1 MLDVLDDSGFE
12 IEFLTPSTWMT
23 RMRAGQLVRIHIDEL
38 RRPYAARLLRISPRI
53 DPVSQS
59 IKVTASM
66 EGSVKDL
73 RAGMSGRIQLP

>member
-1 MLDVLDDSGFE
+1 
-12 IEFLTPSTWMT
+12 MT
-23 RMRAGQLVRIHIDEL
+23 RMRASMPVKIYIDEL
-38 RRPYAARLLRISPRI
+38 RRTHTARLIRISPRI